1 MNHPGR
7 NEISYYSV
15 ISVIMMIRLLTLTFM
30 LLMSDVQIDCGFF
43 VSGSFQQCHSMLEL
57 I

>member
-15 ISVIMMIRLLTLTFM
+15 ISVIMMIRLLTLIFM